1 MSLTIS
7 GMNIT
12 TEKVTERDNLL
23 AAVSMVTGIPAQ
35 DIIGKCRKREVV
47 TARAIMC
54 YVMRHELGYSSTE
67 VAQLM
72 RRTHAAVLHLCD
84 CCEDWQRLPG
94 YGSEQEQLQA
104 TVKLYLTNKKA
115 VAPMSNPIIN

>member
-1 MSLTIS
+1 M
-7 GMNIT
+7 MIT
-12 TEKVTERDNLL
+12 PEKVAERDSLL
-23 AAVSMVTGIPAQ
+23 AAVSMVTGIAAQ
-35 DIIGKCRKREVV
+35 DIIGKCRRREVV

-84 CCEDWQRLPG
+84 CCDDWQRLPG
-94 YGSEQEQLQA
+94 YGSELEQLQR
-104 TVKLYLTNKKA
+104 TVELYLTYKKA
-115 VAPMSNPIIN
+115 VASMSNPIIS

>member
-7 GMNIT
+7 GMMIT
-12 TEKVTERDNLL
+12 PEKVTERDNLL
-23 AAVSMVTGIPAQ
+23 AAVSIVTGIPAQ
-35 DIIGKCRKREVV
+35 DIIGNCRRREVV

-72 RRTHAAVLHLCD
+72 RRTHAAVLHLCG
-84 CCEDWQRLPG
+84 CCDDWQRLPG
-94 YGSEQEQLQA
+94 YRSEHEQLQR
-104 TVKLYLTNKKA
+104 TIKLYLTNKRA

>member
-1 MSLTIS
+1 
-7 GMNIT
+7 MNIT

-35 DIIGKCRKREVV
+35 DIIGKCRRREVV

-94 YGSEQEQLQA
+94 YSSEQEQLQA
-104 TVKLYLTNKKA
+104 TVELYLTNKKA
-115 VAPMSNPIIN
+115 VAPMSNPLLIN